1 MDSQTSGNRELL
13 TIETSDLVFV
23 LKGDRYGE
31 SSDACLNI
39 KSSSE
44 EIIDINHPNGLHL
57 YEYTNY
63 EIIIESKNNSELEF
77 YHDNI
82 HIRNKVTKVTS
93 RSKNLSGIINFKGEI
108 GLTDFQILVNGKEA
122 LMITLEVYPSKIS
135 YKKDYENI
143 LRDVNEEIYN
153 LAYGFLGRTYLN
165 SEINNMRNKDDSE
178 FYSILNYVFKKLL
191 RAIDTVLNNPY
202 HALTKESR
210 ILKYQN
216 IKSVTNETIRYLEKR
231 PYLLNKVN
239 GRLVP
244 SEALVV
250 KKTVTT
256 DVKENRFL
264 KVIKKFISTT

>member
-1 MDSQTSGNRELL
+1 MDSQPSGNKELL
-13 TIETSDLVFV
+13 SIETSDLLFV

-31 SSDACLNI
+31 SNDACFEI

-44 EIIDINHPNGLHL
+44 ETIDISHPKGLHL
-57 YEYTNY
+57 LEYTNY
-63 EIIIESKNNSELEF
+63 EIIIESKNNSKVEF

-82 HIRNKVTKVTS
+82 HIRNKVTPVTS

-108 GLTDFQILVNGKEA
+108 GLTDFHVLVNGKEA

-216 IKSVTNETIRYLEKR
+216 MKSVTNETISSRAMRSIRKGLFSLK
-231 PYLLNKVN
+231 
-239 GRLVP
+239 GRLQGELSP
-244 SEALVV
+244 LS
-250 KKTVTT
+250 
-256 DVKENRFL
+256 
-264 KVIKKFISTT
+264 